1 MMITLAGAM
10 STAAPMPVATASG
23 TKPMNFFKTL

>member
-10 STAAPMPVATASG
+10 STAEWNQLSPKWSAR
-23 TKPMNFFKTL
+23 